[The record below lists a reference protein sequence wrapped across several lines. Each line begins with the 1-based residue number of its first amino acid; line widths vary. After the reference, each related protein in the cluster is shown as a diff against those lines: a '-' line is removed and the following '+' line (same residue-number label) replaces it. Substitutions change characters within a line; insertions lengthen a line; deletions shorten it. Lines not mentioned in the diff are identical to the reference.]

1 MIRKAKFLAL
11 FLLFAV
17 SAFGQ
22 TVFPFQGLGSA
33 QFFDNNG
40 QPLSAGVLYS
50 YQAGTTTQQ
59 ATYTD
64 STGLTL
70 NPNPIPFGSGARVQI
85 WLTSGAFYKFV
96 LCLQNDGATCAPADV
111 LFSVDQVPGN
121 PAGLNTGNTF
131 IGTFITG
138 NSTPATTG
146 ILRLATSDQICWRNQ
161 ANTANLCIFKDSNDV
176 LGWQGN
182 AVKFPE
188 GACTLSAL
196 NFDFLCASA
205 SNHRWL
211 MANNGGSQQQIV
223 AAGVDINTSDQVTQ
237 LHFGASPAPLSGTLP
252 ATSTFLQWNGTQ
264 VVGAVPTFT
273 QAPAVTS
280 YVRQELSGDVSVPV
294 NTTTTLTSKVVTM
307 PSSGCPCR
315 AQVSWNIGLQTS
327 NAGGFSAGVNDGTNT
342 FSFSQGNAT
351 GSVGGNT
358 QIGISASGWSHQ
370 TYSNNQVIT
379 FNLRTESVDTGYTV
393 KRAAAEGIVQ
403 NSGMDITI
411 FTSN

>member
-1 MIRKAKFLAL
+1 MIRLIKYFAILLVLASVP
-11 FLLFAV
+11 A
-17 SAFGQ
+17 SAQ

-40 QPLSAGVLYS
+40 LPLTSGVLYS
-50 YQAGTTTQQ
+50 FQAGTSTQQ

-70 NPNPIPFGSGARVQI
+70 NPNPIPFGSGARVGI

-121 PAGLNTGNTF
+121 PSGLNTGTSF

-176 LGWQGN
+176 LGWQGD
-182 AVKFPE
+182 AVKLPE

-196 NFDFLCASA
+196 NFDFLCSSS

-211 MANNGGSQQQIV
+211 MANNGGSQTQIV
-223 AAGVDINTSDQVTQ
+223 GAGVDINTSDQVTQ
-237 LHFGASPAPLSGTLP
+237 LHFGATGAPLSGTAP
-252 ATSTFLQWNGTQ
+252 STNQFLQWDGVQ
-264 VVGAVPTFT
+264 IKGAVPTFL

-280 YVRQELSGDVSVPV
+280 YVRKELSGDVSVPV
-294 NTTTTLTSKVVTM
+294 LTTTILASQVVTM
-307 PSSGCPCR
+307 PASGCPCR
-315 AQVSWNIGLQTS
+315 AQINWNLNFTTGSSGVYT
-327 NAGGFSAGVNDGTNT
+327 AGITDGTNN
-342 FSFSQGNAT
+342 FADAQANEA
-351 GSVGGNT
+351 GSAASGA
-358 QIGISASGWSHQ
+358 GISGSGWSHQ
-370 TYSNNQVIT
+370 TYANNQVVT
-379 FNLRTESVDTGYTV
+379 FDFHTRSNDSGFTAKKVMNNLV
-393 KRAAAEGIVQ
+393 A
-403 NSGMDITI
+403 NSGMDITV
-411 FTSN
+411 FGSN

>member
-1 MIRKAKFLAL
+1 MIPKAKYLAI
-11 FLLFAV
+11 LLLCAA
-17 SAFGQ
+17 SAFAQ

-40 QPLSAGVLYS
+40 QPLTSGVLYS
-50 YQAGTTTQQ
+50 FQAGTSTQQ

-64 STGLTL
+64 SSGLTL

-96 LCLQNDGATCAPADV
+96 LCLQNDGPTCAPADV

-121 PAGLNTGNTF
+121 PSGLNNGTTF
-131 IGTFITG
+131 VGTFISG
-138 NSTPATTG
+138 NSSPATTG

-161 ANTANLCIFKDSNDV
+161 AGTANLCIFKDSNDV
-176 LGWQGN
+176 LGWQGD

-196 NFDFLCASA
+196 NFDFLCAS
-205 SNHRWL
+205 STNHRWM
-211 MANNGGSQQQIV
+211 MANNGGSQSQIV

-237 LHFGASPAPLSGTLP
+237 LHFGATATPLSGTP
-252 ATSTFLQWNGTQ
+252 PSTSQFLQWNGTQ

-280 YVRQELSGDVSVPV
+280 YVRQELSADVSVPV
-294 NTTTTLTSKVVTM
+294 NTNTTLTSKVVTM
-307 PSSGCPCR
+307 PASGCPCR
-315 AQVSWNIGLQTS
+315 ALVAWSIGLQTGS
-327 NAGGFSAGVNDGTNT
+327 SGGFSAGINDGTNT
-342 FSFSQGNAT
+342 FAFAQANAT

-370 TYSNNQVIT
+370 TYANNQVIT
-379 FNLRTESVDTGYTV
+379 LSLKTESTDTGYTV
-393 KRAAAEGIVQ
+393 KKAAAQGIVQ

-411 FTSN
+411 FSSN